1 MTAATA
7 TTLAF
12 VQGRGLSKTFGH
24 VRALQDVDVDIFQGE
39 ILAIVGDNGAGK
51 STLTK
56 ILSGV
61 HQPDRGEITING
73 RQERISDPHRAHE
86 LGISTVFQNLA
97 LIDCRDVA
105 SNLFLG
111 REPTRWF
118 LLVDRR
124 KMRQDAEKIMSE
136 LHVHLPS
143 LEAEVGQ
150 LSGGQRQ
157 SIAIGRALSRSST
170 IILMDEPT
178 AALGIKE
185 SRQVLDLILH
195 LRSEGNGIVIISHN
209 LRHVFSVADR
219 IMVLRRGR
227 LAGVRQK
234 SETTP
239 DDIVKLI
246 VGAEVL

>member
-1 MTAATA
+1 
-7 TTLAF
+7 
-12 VQGRGLSKTFGH
+12 
-24 VRALQDVDVDIFQGE
+24 
-39 ILAIVGDNGAGK
+39 
-51 STLTK
+51 
-56 ILSGV
+56 
-61 HQPDRGEITING
+61 
-73 RQERISDPHRAHE
+73 
-86 LGISTVFQNLA
+86 
-97 LIDCRDVA
+97 
-105 SNLFLG
+105 
-111 REPTRWF
+111 
-118 LLVDRR
+118 
-124 KMRQDAEKIMSE
+124 
-136 LHVHLPS
+136 
-143 LEAEVGQ
+143 
-150 LSGGQRQ
+150 
-157 SIAIGRALSRSST
+157 
-170 IILMDEPT
+170 MDEPT